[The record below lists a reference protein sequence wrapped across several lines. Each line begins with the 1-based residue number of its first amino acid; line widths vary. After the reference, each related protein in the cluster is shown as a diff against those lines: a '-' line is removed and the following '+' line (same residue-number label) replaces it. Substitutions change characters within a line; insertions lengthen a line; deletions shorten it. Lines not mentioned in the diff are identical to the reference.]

1 MSLRSIENKL
11 SIKEVPIIF
20 NERRLGKSKMSK
32 RIVLEALM
40 FLANNFKLLQ
50 KIQDNKFTHDNLN
63 DVKNLLKLNKAIN
76 NKKVKL
82 TQTELKA
89 FDSLL
94 KS

>member
-1 MSLRSIENKL
+1 MNLFLKKTNQSVLNVK
-11 SIKEVPIIF
+11 II
-20 NERRLGKSKMSK
+20 
-32 RIVLEALM
+32 
-40 FLANNFKLLQ
+40 
-50 KIQDNKFTHDNLN
+50 NKFTHDNLN